1 MMADTLEKD
10 MQQVADEVRANWG
23 WLMAMGLA
31 LTALG
36 AVGLY
41 MAGALTVASL
51 WWFGVLTIAGGVATL
66 VDAFR
71 AEGWRAKLWEMLIA
85 VIYVAAGIVMLL
97 NPGASA
103 VWFTLFIAAFLFASG
118 ILRIITGFQI
128 REQVKGWGW
137 TVFGGVASTVL
148 AIMIWAQW
156 PVSGLWVIG
165 MFIAIEMIMQGTS
178 MISIALAAKAS
189 KDRQADPRASSEPA
203 S

>member
-1 MMADTLEKD
+1 MADTLEKD

-71 AEGWRAKLWEMLIA
+71 AEGWKAKLWEMLIA

>member
-41 MAGALTVASL
+41 MAGALTVAGL

-71 AEGWRAKLWEMLIA
+71 AEGW
-85 VIYVAAGIVMLL
+85 
-97 NPGASA
+97 
-103 VWFTLFIAAFLFASG
+103 
-118 ILRIITGFQI
+118 
-128 REQVKGWGW
+128 
-137 TVFGGVASTVL
+137 
-148 AIMIWAQW
+148 
-156 PVSGLWVIG
+156 
-165 MFIAIEMIMQGTS
+165 
-178 MISIALAAKAS
+178 
-189 KDRQADPRASSEPA
+189 
-203 S
+203 